1 MSGEYVGDAVLVAL
15 DLDDGVRGRD
25 YGVNSL
31 VCPQRLDVGCDD
43 RLRDQRTYGVM
54 KQDVAL
60 VGAESSKCGCRSL
73 VARLGTFQY
82 LGDLDVVAVLDDG
95 PNLIQEPGCHHH
107 HDFIDER
114 GLVHRGDGVLDD
126 RLASNL
132 DQLLGN
138 VQADA
143 SASAPSQDHGN
154 VAQSGHRLTLPRS
167 GRLPTLAE
175 APFWLCSR
183 GAPGSWCRR
192 RSSRNALVPF
202 ARCPPV
208 RVSLIVPPITS
219 GRLPTLAEQVASGA
233 IKHCSIKMWKSRMH
247 AQSECCGPGVQPRRL
262 LHTVHR
268 FPDIAEPPV

>member
-60 VGAESSKCGCRSL
+60 VGAESSQCGCRSL

-82 LGDLDVVAVLDDG
+82 LGDLDVVAVLDNG

-175 APFWLCSR
+175 QLASKQPL
-183 GAPGSWCRR
+183 
-192 RSSRNALVPF
+192 
-202 ARCPPV
+202 
-208 RVSLIVPPITS
+208 
-219 GRLPTLAEQVASGA
+219 LPEQVASGA

-268 FPDIAEPPV
+268 FPDIAEPPA